1 MSSKF
6 PLAKLTFLIAILTA
20 VGQMTQTMYVS
31 SIGQMAQEFRV
42 NPAMLQAVMACY
54 LIPYGLS
61 QFVYGPLSDK
71 LGRKPIILVGLAIY
85 LVGAVIS
92 LFAHSFELFL
102 LGSFIQGAGIGSGGA
117 MSRTLSRDCFS
128 GEELHRANSIISMC
142 VIFSP
147 LLAPVLGGVF
157 TETLGWR
164 SSYLFLTLFA
174 VAVVIVMASK
184 LMETLPQERR
194 SKSSAMDNYR
204 FVLSDRRF
212 QGYVVCLVATFAGV
226 AVFEAAAGVLFGGV
240 LKLSALTVSILFVM
254 PIPGY
259 LLGAGFSSMLAK
271 RYGTQAAFKFGL
283 AAIVLGSM
291 VVLLPG
297 LQGATDAW
305 TLTFGSTVYFLG
317 AGVLFPAA
325 TTGALTPFPNHAGTG
340 GAVLGGM
347 QNLGAGLATLGASVV
362 PASSQLPL
370 GVIML
375 IMSLLAMWGL
385 HIANRDRGHDNSNGA
400 VMV

>member
-20 VGQMTQTMYVS
+20 VGQMTQTMYVP

-85 LVGAVIS
+85 LVGAVVS

-194 SKSSAMDNYR
+194 NKSSAIDNYR
-204 FVLSDRRF
+204 FVLADRRF
-212 QGYVVCLVATFAGV
+212 QGYVICLVATFAGV

-271 RYGTQAAFKFGL
+271 RYGTQTAFKFGL
-283 AAIVLGSM
+283 AAIILGSV

-305 TLTFGSTVYFLG
+305 TLTVGSTVYFLG

-325 TTGALTPFPNHAGTG
+325 TTGALAPFPNHAGTG

-347 QNLGAGLATLGASVV
+347 QNLGAGLATLGASVI
-362 PASSQLPL
+362 PASTQLPL

-375 IMSLLAMWGL
+375 IMALLAMWGL
-385 HIANRDRGHDNSNGA
+385 HIANRDRGHDNSNDA